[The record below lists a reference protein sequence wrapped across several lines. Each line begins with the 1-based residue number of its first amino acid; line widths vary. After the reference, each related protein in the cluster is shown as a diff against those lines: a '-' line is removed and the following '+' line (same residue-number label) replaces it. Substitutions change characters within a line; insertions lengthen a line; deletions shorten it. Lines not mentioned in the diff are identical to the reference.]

1 MKQKSIQDF
10 FKHVTDSPVFKK
22 GRNVDSVPM
31 EESLC
36 LQLESSLEESPV
48 FKWKNSQAN
57 SPSLDKVTSLTPDV
71 ICVMRRSNSVVQKLN
86 KEVPIL
92 KAKEDIIADSVGALR
107 EDEEDSGPFL
117 PDTQSLA
124 WRLEEINSNTR
135 GLKFSKSFCWSIP

>member
-10 FKHVTDSPVFKK
+10 FKCFTDSPVFKK

-48 FKWKNSQAN
+48 FKRKNSQAN

-71 ICVMRRSNSVVQKLN
+71 IRVVRRSNSVQSVQW
-86 KEVPIL
+86 
-92 KAKEDIIADSVGALR
+92 AKRTYDPPYFFV
-107 EDEEDSGPFL
+107 F
-117 PDTQSLA
+117 
-124 WRLEEINSNTR
+124 
-135 GLKFSKSFCWSIP
+135 IPQI